1 MTAALATPTAHR
13 IGKPV
18 MLSKHEIDI
27 RRAEL
32 ERKYGDAKTLR
43 MKKMMGVIR
52 TDELMALQRF
62 EDFDYLERD

>member
-1 MTAALATPTAHR
+1 
-13 IGKPV
+13 
-18 MLSKHEIDI
+18 MLSKHEIDM